1 MPTWFGRRYS
11 MQTRPRRLTDPELNN
26 VLFEPLQAGALT
38 LPNRIWM
45 APLTR
50 LRSIEPGDIPG
61 PLAPLYYQ
69 QRAGAGLIVSE
80 ATHISP
86 QAKGYGGAPGIYSD
100 EQVAAWQPVT
110 DAVHRKGGRIV
121 LQLWHVGRVSH
132 SSLQPG
138 GVAPVSA
145 SAIAVAGRVSLKNAD
160 GSVYRA
166 ECSLPRAL
174 ERSELPGL
182 IDSYAMATRRARAAG
197 FDGVEIHAAHGYLLQ
212 QFLAAA
218 SNQRTDDYGGSIENR
233 ARLCL
238 QVVDAVVAEWDAA
251 RVGIRIYPC
260 PASKDLADDA
270 PEANALY
277 LVRELARRR
286 LAFLHVSEPD
296 WAGGPELS
304 DDFRRA
310 LRAAFPGVIV
320 GAGNYT
326 AAEAVQ
332 RIEAGLIDAVA
343 FGRAFIANPDL
354 PERIRRG
361 AAWNEPDSSTFY
373 GGGADGYTSYPSLE

>member
-1 MPTWFGRRYS
+1 MT
-11 MQTRPRRLTDPELNN
+11 QA
-26 VLFEPLQAGALT
+26 LFEPLQVGALT

-50 LRSIEPGDIPG
+50 LRSIEPGDLPG

-86 QAKGYGGAPGIYSD
+86 QAKGYAGAPGIYSD
-100 EQVAAWQPVT
+100 DQVRAWQPVT
-110 DAVHRKGGRIV
+110 EAVHEAGGRIV
-121 LQLWHVGRVSH
+121 LQLWHVGRISH

-138 GVAPVSA
+138 GLAPVSA
-145 SAIAVAGRVSLKNAD
+145 SAIAAPSRTSLRDAD
-160 GSVYRA
+160 GHVYREA
-166 ECSLPRAL
+166 CSLPRAL

-182 IDSYAMATRRARAAG
+182 VDSYAMACRRARLAG

-218 SNQRTDDYGGSIENR
+218 SNQRPDDYGGSIENR

-238 QVVDAVVAEWDAA
+238 QVVDAVLGEWDPAH
-251 RVGIRIYPC
+251 VGIRIYPC
-260 PASKDLADDA
+260 PAAPDLADDD
-270 PEANALY
+270 PEGNALY
-277 LVRELARRR
+277 VVRQLAKRQ

-310 LRAAFPGVIV
+310 LRGAFPGVIV

-326 AAEAVQ
+326 VADAVQ
-332 RIEAGLIDAVA
+332 RIESGLIDAVA
-343 FGRAFIANPDL
+343 FGRPFIANPDL

-361 AAWNEPDSSTFY
+361 AAWNQPDQATFY
-373 GGGADGYTSYPSLE
+373 GGGAKGYTDYPTLE

>member
-1 MPTWFGRRYS
+1 
-11 MQTRPRRLTDPELNN
+11 LNN
-26 VLFEPLQAGALT
+26 VLFEPLQAGALS
-38 LPNRIWM
+38 LSNRIWM

-69 QRAGAGLIVSE
+69 QRAGAGLIVAE

-100 EQVAAWQPVT
+100 AQVAAWQPVT
-110 DAVHRKGGRIV
+110 DAVHRQGGRIV
-121 LQLWHVGRVSH
+121 LQLWHVGRISH

-138 GVAPVSA
+138 GLAPVS
-145 SAIAVAGRVSLKNAD
+145 SSSIAVPGRVSLKHAD

-166 ECSLPRAL
+166 DCSLPRAL
-174 ERSELPGL
+174 ERCELPGL
-182 IDSYAMATRRARAAG
+182 VDSYAMATRRARAAG

-260 PASKDLADDA
+260 PASPDLADDA

-277 LVRELARRR
+277 LVRELARRP

-296 WAGGPELS
+296 WAGGPELN

-326 AAEAVQ
+326 AADAVQ

-354 PERIRRG
+354 PERIRSG

-373 GGGADGYTSYPSLE
+373 GGGANGYTTYPTLDGR